1 VKINVNI
8 DVNLDEFKKLL
19 ADCDE
24 FRRLL
29 VGSSTEDEAPM
40 AEKTVGDGK
49 GVKGYVPTITKPE
62 PKAEV
67 PMETVRAKLAALMQ
81 GGKQAEVKELLKRYG
96 GDKLSDIPK
105 ENYSALLAE
114 AEEI

>member
-1 VKINVNI
+1 MKINVNI

-40 AEKTVGDGK
+40 AEKRLG
-49 GVKGYVPTITKPE
+49 
-62 PKAEV
+62 
-67 PMETVRAKLAALMQ
+67 TVRVLRAMCLQ
-81 GGKQAEVKELLKRYG
+81 
-96 GDKLSDIPK
+96 
-105 ENYSALLAE
+105 
-114 AEEI
+114 